1 MKLSMA
7 AQWTSGEL
15 MGRDVEFLGVSTDT
29 RQIELGN
36 LFVALRGDN
45 FDGNDFLEDAAR
57 QGAAAAI
64 TERDTDAFPG
74 YVRVT
79 DGRRALGLL
88 AAGWFMQF
96 SLPSIAVTGSAGKT
110 TVKEMLAQMLGGEVL
125 ATHGNL
131 NNDIGVPLT
140 LLRAG
145 AEHRYAVIELG
156 ANAPGEIGWTT
167 TLVQPRV
174 AMVTNVGG
182 AHLEG
187 FGSMRGIAEAKSE
200 IFRGVPEGGT
210 AVINMDDDWADFFVE
225 RAEKRGLHL
234 VRVGLDGPRDLV
246 ARDIVAEG
254 DGVRFVLVA
263 GELERAVRLPLPGR
277 HQVSNALMALGA
289 IQALGLPLE
298 PALERLAG
306 LKSVPGRIHRDACG
320 AGILLDDSYN
330 ASPGSVRAAIEV
342 LAGMPAPRALVL
354 GAMAELG
361 AESPALHESLGREA
375 RQAGIEQL
383 ITVAAEAAQAAKGF
397 GAGARA
403 LADHDE
409 AVREAWPV
417 LEAGG
422 TVLVKG
428 SRTTRMDRVVEGLR
442 AMGGEH

>member
-1 MKLSMA
+1 MKLSAA

-15 MGRDVEFLGVSTDT
+15 MGRDVEYLGVSTDT
-29 RQIELGN
+29 RHIELGN

-45 FDGNDFLEDAAR
+45 FDGHDFLDEAAR
-57 QGAAAAI
+57 LGAAAAI
-64 TERDTDAFPG
+64 TERDTDAYPG
-74 YVRVT
+74 YVRVA
-79 DGRRALGLL
+79 DARRALGLL
-88 AAGWFMQF
+88 AAGWFTRF
-96 SLPSIAVTGSAGKT
+96 SLPTIAVTGSAGKT
-110 TVKEMLAQMLGGEVL
+110 TVKEMLARMLGEEVL

-140 LLRAG
+140 LLRAT

-167 TLVQPRV
+167 TLAQPGV

-200 IFRGVPEGGT
+200 IFRGVPAGGT
-210 AVINMDDDWADFFVE
+210 AIINMDDDWADFFIE
-225 RAEKRGLHL
+225 RAGEQGLRIL
-234 VRVGLDGPRDLV
+234 RVGMDGDHDLV
-246 ARDIVAEG
+246 ARDIVAE
-254 DGVRFVLVA
+254 DNAMRFVLVT
-263 GELERAVRLPLPGR
+263 GELEKAVRLPLPGR

-289 IQALGLPLE
+289 VQALGLPLE
-298 PALERLAG
+298 PAMARLAG
-306 LKSVPGRIHRDACG
+306 LQSVPGRIHRAVCG
-320 AGILLDDSYN
+320 AGTLLDDSYN

-342 LAGMPAPRALVL
+342 LASMPAPRALVL

-361 AESPALHESLGREA
+361 ADSRALHESLGREA
-375 RQAGIEQL
+375 REAEIEQL
-383 ITVAAEAAQAAKGF
+383 ITVAGEATPAAEGF

-403 LADHDE
+403 LASHDE

-428 SRTTRMDRVVEGLR
+428 SRASRMDLVVDGLR
-442 AMGGEH
+442 AMEETY